1 MWSMPIVLAEESA
14 NVSCKFQQS
23 DKCGYTT
30 GSCWNSDFLSYDT
43 YGKPEVAEVLYMLLS

>member
-14 NVSCKFQQS
+14 NVCCKFQQS